1 MLSITR
7 FPSNKEATGRKSDT
21 FILVRFY
28 AHILCQIGVH
38 LMIILVI
45 AIKINNENLLQIP
58 TMMVNGSNNTVD
70 GDHSGINAL
79 PSPFLIIAII
89 LGWIIPLAG
98 VFVFFIVN
106 YYWMKEFTI
115 GFWLNMISLL
125 QGESFAETVFGG
137 SGLSVAEEK
146 VLEFVE
152 DTQYKKVKKQLLL
165 FKSTPVLIKFLY
177 PPRIPIIA
185 ITGLLYNVLLLAFI
199 TCLMLTYKNGSVRFA
214 VFMGDNH
221 IIYIYLPSCL

>member
-28 AHILCQIGVH
+28 AHILRQIGVH

-165 FKSTPVLIKFLY
+165 Q
-177 PPRIPIIA
+177 
-185 ITGLLYNVLLLAFI
+185 
-199 TCLMLTYKNGSVRFA
+199 C
-214 VFMGDNH
+214 
-221 IIYIYLPSCL
+221 